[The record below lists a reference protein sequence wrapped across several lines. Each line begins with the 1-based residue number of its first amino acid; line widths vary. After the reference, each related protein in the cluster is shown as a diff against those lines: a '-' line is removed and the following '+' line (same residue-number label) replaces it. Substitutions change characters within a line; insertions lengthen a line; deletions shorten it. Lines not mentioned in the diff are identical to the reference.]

1 MKIIDHSLSYDVV
14 VVGGGPGGITAA
26 IAAARSGAKTLLIE
40 EDLVLGGAL
49 TDYYVAMLCGKPT
62 QGILLEILQE
72 CIQKYRLQRGI
83 NWFMP
88 ASWIKAIAN
97 ITAKEPNLTV
107 MTGAKL
113 VDVETCGDK
122 IKSVIVLCESVMRR
136 ISGKVFL
143 QPIKQFSAE
152 TNIGIIGTG
161 FRLYLSS
168 HWRSF
173 LSLHF
178 LFDAVVHL
186 WIWN

>member
-1 MKIIDHSLSYDVV
+1 MKILDHSVSYDVV

-97 ITAKEPNLTV
+97 ITEKEPNLTI

-136 ISGKVFL
+136 ISGKVFVE
-143 QPIKQFSAE
+143 A
-152 TNIGIIGTG
+152 TGTG
-161 FRLYLSS
+161 
-168 HWRSF
+168 
-173 LSLHF
+173 
-178 LFDAVVHL
+178 LFAVAEKLRFVVQ
-186 WIWN
+186 